1 MRETVF
7 RQIHIE
13 IEILAGFEI
22 VYITV
27 HVGLLI
33 DDISINFVIA
43 VPDHSFEFIKI
54 PAFVLDRKFLTKLF
68 VGEGSMLSVSAQ
80 DRRDIKRTI
89 IQFPSVFKEPFTE
102 RFILTDFS

>member
-1 MRETVF
+1 MLNYLTIPEFDKDFKKLTKRF
-7 RQIHIE
+7 RT
-13 IEILAGFEI
+13 LPNDFEI
-22 VYITV
+22 M
-27 HVGLLI
+27 
-33 DDISINFVIA
+33 
-43 VPDHSFEFIKI
+43 KI